1 LNVRAE
7 RPKIVI
13 SAVNL
18 VEGGTLSVLQDCLF
32 HAATKLS
39 GHYQVVALVNQKSL
53 FNFPQIDFIE
63 YPRAKQ
69 NWFLRLYH
77 EYWLFRELSK
87 KLDAELWL
95 SLHDMTPNVIAKH
108 RAVYCHNPAPFY
120 SLSLREI
127 WIEPIFAIFNLLY
140 RWAYWVNIHKND
152 YVIVQQKWM
161 RREFQSMFGIRN
173 ILIAHPEVPAP
184 PISRIHLAKNKNL
197 YRFIYPAFPRVF
209 KNFEVICEASK
220 KLLEYGVNN
229 FEVILT
235 IDGTES
241 RYAKSIL
248 KKYRG
253 IVQLKFVGRQSRKN
267 IYGMYESADCLIFP
281 SKLETW
287 GLPISEFKFMGRPI
301 LAADL
306 EYAHETVGSYLH
318 ARFFDPNDPE
328 ELSKNM
334 LSVINHNFIPSQDQY
349 SKPDQPYA
357 QGWKE
362 LFDFLLT
369 QK

>member
-1 LNVRAE
+1 MKAG
-7 RPKIVI
+7 RPRIVI

-18 VEGGTLSVLQDCLF
+18 VEGGTFSILQDCL
-32 HAATKLS
+32 AYSAKELS
-39 GHYQVVALVNQKSL
+39 GRYQVVALVNRKSF
-53 FNFPQIDFIE
+53 FNFPQIEFIE
-63 YPRAKQ
+63 FPYAKGS
-69 NWFLRLYH
+69 WLFRLYH
-77 EYWLFRELSK
+77 EYWLFRGLSK
-87 KLDAELWL
+87 KLNAELWL
-95 SLHDMTPNVIAKH
+95 SLHDMTPNIVAK
-108 RAVYCHNPAPFY
+108 RLAVYCHNPAPFY
-120 SLSLREI
+120 SLSLREA
-127 WIEPIFAIFNLLY
+127 WLEPIFAIFNLFY
-140 RWAYWVNIHKND
+140 RWAYWVNIHRND
-152 YVIVQQKWM
+152 FVIVQQKWM

-173 ILIAHPEVPAP
+173 ILVAHPEVPEP
-184 PISRIHLAKNKNL
+184 PLSRIHLAKNKNF

-248 KKYRG
+248 KKYRS
-253 IVQLKFVGRQSRKN
+253 ITQLKFVGKQSRKN
-267 IYGMYESADCLIFP
+267 IYDMYESADCLIFP

-287 GLPISEFKFMGRPI
+287 GLPITEFKCMERPI

-334 LSVINHNFIPSQDQY
+334 LSIIKRNFIPSQDQY
-349 SKPDQPYA
+349 SKPHQPYV

-362 LFDFLLT
+362 LFDFLLS